1 MAPVQRATIELTLS
15 SDEHSGGLPDPPPP
29 SESRGALAMQSRIHR
44 RMFGSDEPL
53 ETVGHYEIVRRV
65 GAGAMG
71 VVYAARDTNLQRDV
85 ALKLLRWRPLTDI
98 QRQRV
103 LHEARAL
110 AKISHPNVVPVYEV
124 GEHDDDIYI
133 AMEYVE
139 GETLLHWQ
147 AREPSLAKLLA
158 MYRQAGAGLAA
169 AHAVG
174 VVHRDFKPGNA
185 LVGRDDRLR
194 VVDFGLAWVETGGG
208 GPLGAVGTP
217 GYIAPELGRGAPA
230 TPASDQY
237 SFCVALAR
245 ALTSTAPTATDPS
258 DNASSNL
265 PLVLRGPNW
274 LRRVLQ
280 RGLADD
286 PALRWP
292 SMAELVARL
301 DRGRNRQRLG
311 AATLL
316 GAGLIAG
323 AMLAGVSLL
332 PPTEP
337 AAPICPDSAAAFAT
351 VWNAERQLAMPELL
365 GSEAELLRRAIDR
378 HRDAWLDTHAS
389 ACRSTRVEQLL
400 SERQLE
406 LAYACLER
414 GRAQVDSLLDIVES
428 SAGPELDL
436 RRLLQEL
443 DDPRQCAD
451 GAWLASHDSTPAEIA
466 PHVAELGQRIDQIA
480 LVLRV
485 EPAAAD
491 GPAAAVVEE
500 ARRLA
505 FAPTLA
511 EALALDGEV
520 SLALLEQERASA
532 SLREAMQIAR
542 ATGDTRLEFDCLRQ
556 LVRLTTTQFDDP
568 ERAADLVALML
579 GIFELLGQPADLFVE
594 TLLAQSEVA
603 ALRGDLQDTE
613 QLLSRAL
620 EQLPVQNDGD
630 DLRREDVQ
638 LRLANVFAAQ
648 GRPAEM
654 IGTYE
659 ALLTRLRDSL
669 GPRHPSVA
677 TIEFNLAH
685 SLIEIGDP
693 ERALEYVERA
703 LRHQRD
709 AYGTESPKS
718 APALI
723 LLAQA
728 KAGTGDVDGAV
739 AAAREAWLLEQKLAS
754 GNSERG
760 NSLRL
765 QAALLDVLGR
775 YQEALDVWLLIE
787 KELRTSMPPIEQAM
801 TDHSIGWL
809 LCRVGHFERA
819 RSRFERAIQ
828 SGQFEVRPFAEL
840 GLAEVELAAGRVREA
855 HARVVDLVAEFERL
869 PVSEPTLA
877 ALAEAKFIRL
887 QCMAK
892 RGATTAQL
900 SDGARQVRQAYS
912 ESIIPVYIE
921 AQLAAF
927 TD

>member
-1 MAPVQRATIELTLS
+1 MNGPTHSADMARVRRAMIELTLS
-15 SDEHSGGLPDPPPP
+15 SDEPSGVLPDLVPP
-29 SESRGALAMQSRIHR
+29 SESRGAVAMQSRIHR

-53 ETVGHYEIVRRV
+53 ETVGHYEIVRRI

-71 VVYAARDTNLQRDV
+71 VVYAARNTDLQRDV
-85 ALKLLRWRPLTDI
+85 ALKLLRWRPLTDTH
-98 QRQRV
+98 RHRV
-103 LHEARAL
+103 LQEARAL

-124 GEHDDDIYI
+124 GEHDADIYI

-147 AREPSLAKLLA
+147 ARPRSLAELLA

-194 VVDFGLAWVETGGG
+194 VVDFGLAWVETGDG

-217 GYIAPELGRGAPA
+217 GYIAPELRRGAPA
-230 TPASDQY
+230 TAASDQY
-237 SFCVALAR
+237 SFCVALTR
-245 ALTSTAPTATDPS
+245 ALTPTATPATDPS
-258 DNASSNL
+258 GRAADDL
-265 PLVLRGPNW
+265 TIVPRGPSW

-286 PALRWP
+286 PASRWP
-292 SMAELVARL
+292 SMTELVARL
-301 DRGRNRQRLG
+301 DRGRHRQRLG

-316 GAGLIAG
+316 GAGLTAG
-323 AMLAGVSLL
+323 AMIAAISLL
-332 PPTEP
+332 PSTEP
-337 AAPICPDSAAAFAT
+337 TPPACPDSAAAFVT
-351 VWNAERQLAMPELL
+351 VWSADRQTAMTKLL
-365 GSEAELLRRAIDR
+365 GSEADRLRRAIDS
-378 HRDAWLDTHAS
+378 HRDAWLDTHTS
-389 ACRSTRVEQLL
+389 ACRSARIEQLL

-414 GRAQVDSLLDIVES
+414 DRAQVDALLDIVES
-428 SAGPELDL
+428 SPGPELDL

-451 GAWLASHDSTPAEIA
+451 ATWLASHDSTPAEIA
-466 PHVAELGQRIDQIA
+466 PRVAELGQRIDQIA

-485 EPAAAD
+485 EPATAAE
-491 GPAAAVVEE
+491 PAATVVDE

-505 FAPTLA
+505 FAPILA

-520 SLALLEQERASA
+520 ALVLLEQTRASA
-532 SLREAMQIAR
+532 SLREATRIAR
-542 ATGDTRLEFDCLRQ
+542 ATSNTRLEFACLRR
-556 LVRLTTTQFDDP
+556 LVLLTTAQYEDP
-568 ERAADLVALML
+568 ERAGDLLALML
-579 GIFELLGQPADLFVE
+579 GSFESLGQPADLLVE
-594 TLLAQSEVA
+594 TLLAQSELTQ
-603 ALRGDLQDTE
+603 LRGDLAETE
-613 QLLSRAL
+613 RL
-620 EQLPVQNDGD
+620 
-630 DLRREDVQ
+630 LRRAIDHLQGQESPDDVGLEDVQ

-648 GRPAEM
+648 GRTAEM

-659 ALLTRLRDSL
+659 ALLTRLRDNR

-693 ERALEYVERA
+693 DRALEYAEQA

-709 AYGTESPKS
+709 VYGTESPKS

-728 KAGTGDVDGAV
+728 KAGTGDLDGAI
-739 AAAREAWLLEQKLAS
+739 AAANEAWLLERKLAR

-775 YQEALDVWLLIE
+775 YDDALAVWLLIE
-787 KELRTSMPPIEQAM
+787 SELRATMLPIEQAM

-809 LCRVGHFERA
+809 LCRVGDFERA
-819 RSRFERAIQ
+819 RGRFERAIG
-828 SGQFEVRPFAEL
+828 SGQVDVRPYAEL
-840 GLAEVELAAGRVREA
+840 GLAEV
-855 HARVVDLVAEFERL
+855 D
-869 PVSEPTLA
+869 
-877 ALAEAKFIRL
+877 LAEGLELGRARRGQVHTPAVPDQTRRIR
-887 QCMAK
+887 QRATRG
-892 RGATTAQL
+892 RGAGTASICDHRNAGVHQATT
-900 SDGARQVRQAYS
+900 S
-912 ESIIPVYIE
+912 EMTGN
-921 AQLAAF
+921 QR
-927 TD
+927 